1 MGQPGMRIT
10 VDAAMR
16 ARDVSRPRGEGG
28 EPPAA
33 GPGPGS
39 GSNPNKP
46 GDTARR
52 TKAAKNERR
61 RLDKRGPRRPPENA
75 S

>member
-1 MGQPGMRIT
+1 MVQSGMRIT

-16 ARDVSRPRGEGG
+16 ARDVSRPRPEGG

-33 GPGPGS
+33 RPAQGGS
-39 GSNPNKP
+39 AEP
-46 GDTARR
+46 ARR

-61 RLDKRGPRRPPENA
+61 RQGKRGGARKPPENGL
-75 S
+75 

>member
-1 MGQPGMRIT
+1 MVQPGMRIT

-16 ARDVSRPRGEGG
+16 ARDVSRPRPDGA

-33 GPGPGS
+33 APGKAEP
-39 GSNPNKP
+39 
-46 GDTARR
+46 ARR

-61 RLDKRGPRRPPENA
+61 RQGKRGAAARKPPGNA
-75 S
+75 L

>member
-1 MGQPGMRIT
+1 MVQPGMRIT

-16 ARDVSRPRGEGG
+16 ARDVSRPRPDGA

-33 GPGPGS
+33 SGPGPG
-39 GSNPNKP
+39 K
-46 GDTARR
+46 TAEPAKR

-61 RLDKRGPRRPPENA
+61 RQGKRGAAARKPPENGL
-75 S
+75 